1 MKVKDYKDLKIW
13 QKGIEIADK
22 IYSVTDGF
30 PKSEL
35 YGLVAQMR
43 KTSVSISS
51 NIAEGFVRNYSK
63 EYKQF
68 LYISLGSCAE
78 LDTQLIIANKRNYL
92 TKEKLEELAEDVNHE
107 SRMLVSL
114 INKIWRETRHEN
126 RETDYVFSR
135 TGIDKID

>member
-1 MKVKDYKDLKIW
+1 MKVKDYKDLRVW

-22 IYSVTDGF
+22 IYSVTDDF

-35 YGLVAQMR
+35 YGLAAH
-43 KTSVSISS
+43 ISS
-51 NIAEGFVRNYSK
+51 NIAEGFVRHHGK

-92 TKEKLEELAEDVNHE
+92 TKEKLEELSEDINHE
-107 SRMLVSL
+107 SRMLASL
-114 INKIWRETRHEN
+114 IGKI
-126 RETDYVFSR
+126 
-135 TGIDKID
+135 

>member
-35 YGLVAQMR
+35 YGLVAQIR
-43 KTSVSISS
+43 KASVSISS
-51 NIAEGFVRNYSK
+51 NIAEGFVRNHSK

-78 LDTQLIIANKRNYL
+78 LDTQLIISHRRGYITDKD
-92 TKEKLEELAEDVNHE
+92 LEYLAEEINHE
-107 SRMLVSL
+107 SRMLMSL
-114 INKIWRETRHEN
+114 INKI
-126 RETDYVFSR
+126 
-135 TGIDKID
+135 